1 MKTIRELERAAA
13 DHIAGRAGTIG
24 AVRVDLRHE
33 RHLHFTALAKGGGAE
48 FMLSIDEPPERGGAN
63 EGAAPLQFFL
73 AGAGSCLLTQ
83 YAKLA
88 IARHL
93 PITDLSASV
102 RAHIRHELH
111 GRFLDFLIDV
121 TLAGSASKDE
131 VTHLAQDAEQYC
143 YVFNTLRAVVPWT
156 TRVRYNDADLTVI
169 ESVPPDRSPTG
180 GATV

>member
-1 MKTIRELERAAA
+1 MRIIPELEEAAA
-13 DHIAGRAGTIG
+13 RHIAGRAGTIG
-24 AVRVDLRHE
+24 AVRVDVRHE

-48 FMLSIDEPPERGGAN
+48 FVLSIDEPPERGGAN

-73 AGAGSCLLTQ
+73 AGAASCLLTQ

-93 PITDLSASV
+93 DLTDL
-102 RAHIRHELH
+102 RAAIRGHIRHEVN
-111 GRFLDFLIDV
+111 GRFLDLVIEV
-121 TLAGSASKDE
+121 SIAGTASAEAVKS
-131 VTHLAQDAEQYC
+131 LAQDAEQYC

-169 ESVPPDRSPTG
+169 MSIPNAASSR
-180 GATV
+180 GAQP